1 MKNKIT
7 YLPIGILTLTTAL
20 AGVSLSS
27 TGVAADTS
35 GSKAATVT
43 VGSSCTFTGTTS
55 YSATVAVYAGNT
67 SESDTSR
74 SPYSISCNNPS
85 GFVVQAIGFSP
96 DSTHPAGLDGNT
108 AMYNSESGTTISTG
122 TSGPD
127 SYWGFRIGFAY
138 ATAGT
143 ATIETGYNAYAA
155 VPSSATDVIS
165 FSGSTASVVTG
176 LFRPDYQVYAAPSL
190 TAGSYSGAVKYTLVP
205 NS

>member
-35 GSKAATVT
+35 GSRDATVT
-43 VGSSCTFTGTTS
+43 VGASCTFTGTTS
-55 YSATVAVYAGNT
+55 YTASISVYAGNT

-74 SPYSISCNNPS
+74 APYSISCNNPT
-85 GFVVQAIGFSP
+85 GFKVQAIGFS
-96 DSTHPAGLDGNT
+96 DNTDGDTDMHAGTG
-108 AMYNSESGTTISTG
+108 SETIATGSTG
-122 TSGPD
+122 PS

-143 ATIETGYNAYAA
+143 ATVETGYNTYTS

-176 LFRPDYQVYAAPSL
+176 LFRPDYQIYVAPSQA
-190 TAGSYSGAVKYTLVP
+190 AGTYSGAVKYTLVP
-205 NS
+205 NA